1 MDRRFFE
8 NDNIED
14 LTNNEGPENFQKIEE
29 EEEVLKENYIWSDE
43 EENFS
48 PNEILDKNDGYPIA
62 EQEEIF
68 QEDIKVDVLEDI
80 ETTENIETVESIEE
94 IDDIETSED
103 TIIEIKYEKE
113 NEYSDFED
121 NIDSDYNS
129 EYNYEHNSE
138 CDYDCNYDYSN
149 SEEYQNSQC
158 NCEFTYSYSDPNK
171 RYSSEEPSSS
181 EGNESGT
188 LEEKQIY
195 REYKRYYLR
204 GRKDGYNDGYED
216 GARDAIKAAYRAGY
230 KCGLRVARYRNQ
242 Y

>member
-1 MDRRFFE
+1 M
-8 NDNIED
+8 
-14 LTNNEGPENFQKIEE
+14 
-29 EEEVLKENYIWSDE
+29 S
-43 EENFS
+43 
-48 PNEILDKNDGYPIA
+48 
-62 EQEEIF
+62 
-68 QEDIKVDVLEDI
+68 
-80 ETTENIETVESIEE
+80 
-94 IDDIETSED
+94 
-103 TIIEIKYEKE
+103 TIQNVI
-113 NEYSDFED
+113 
-121 NIDSDYNS
+121 
-129 EYNYEHNSE
+129 H
-138 CDYDCNYDYSN
+138 DCNYDYSN